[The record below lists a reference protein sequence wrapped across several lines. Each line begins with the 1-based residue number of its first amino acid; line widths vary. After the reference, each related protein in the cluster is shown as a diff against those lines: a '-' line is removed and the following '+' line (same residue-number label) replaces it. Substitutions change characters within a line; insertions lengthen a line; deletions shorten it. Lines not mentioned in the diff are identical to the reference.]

1 MNKPVSYIL
10 LRQLF
15 WTFLISSGS
24 SFIIQTIFFGIH
36 VNEWF
41 TIEDV
46 MTLNILALFL
56 NICLALTS
64 LTTLLNLSSKI
75 GKNKKYFVLSYFLVP
90 LLFTILTFVA
100 IVSLK
105 PKDIYPLDFLT
116 VYISYSIAI
125 ALFFVSYSYSFLKF
139 KRSIQAN
146 F

>member
-1 MNKPVSYIL
+1 
-10 LRQLF
+10 
-15 WTFLISSGS
+15 
-24 SFIIQTIFFGIH
+24 
-36 VNEWF
+36 
-41 TIEDV
+41 

-75 GKNKKYFVLSYFLVP
+75 RKNKKYFVLSYFLVP